1 MKTKQNK
8 QTNEQQKNK
17 KKTQKK
23 AKTNKQDYW
32 GFFNQ
37 TEIS

>member
-8 QTNEQQKNK
+8 QTNEQQKK
-17 KKTQKK
+17 QKQK
-23 AKTNKQDYW
+23 NPNKQDHW